1 MPNID
6 SVEERAMTRTES
18 AIENLRQGIKKM
30 DGALTPIARALRK
43 FNAGRPT
50 KQPVDTPLGAVVLA
64 VEQRDRLARLLKD
77 EGVEARISTQIITRH
92 ETPGIIGDYPEDTV
106 VNEGSVHT
114 AVGELEFY
122 VQRGDRF
129 TVSGLTF
136 GIETETDADVVTY
149 TLERTPEGQAALLT
163 KTNEF
168 RMSLR
173 GRK

>member
-1 MPNID
+1 
-6 SVEERAMTRTES
+6 MTSRTES

-30 DGALTPIARALRK
+30 DESLTPVARALRK

-64 VEQRDRLARLLKD
+64 VEQTDRLARLLND
-77 EGVEARISTQIITRH
+77 EGVEAHISTQIITRH
-92 ETPGIIGDYPEDTV
+92 PMPGSSAVFTEETA
-106 VNEGSVHT
+106 VNEGATHT
-114 AVGELEFY
+114 AVKELELH
-122 VQRGDRF
+122 VQNGNRF
-129 TVSGLTF
+129 TVLGLVF
-136 GIETETDADVVTY
+136 AIETESDADNVVTY

-168 RMSLR
+168 RVSRR